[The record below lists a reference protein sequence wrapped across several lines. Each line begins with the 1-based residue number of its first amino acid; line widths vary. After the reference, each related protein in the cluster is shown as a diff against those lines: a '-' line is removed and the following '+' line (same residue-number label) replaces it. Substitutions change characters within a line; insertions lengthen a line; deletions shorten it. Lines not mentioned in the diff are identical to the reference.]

1 MKNQSQLLEENSSL
15 VLTPK
20 YYRPTKLQLQT
31 GKGNTSSASSFEEAV
46 GIQVHLL
53 CLQDKS
59 SVIGI

>member
-1 MKNQSQLLEENSSL
+1 LKENSSL

-31 GKGNTSSASSFEEAV
+31 GKENTSSASSFEEAV

-59 SVIGI
+59 